1 MSDHTLLMQVMT
13 SVYRLGGAMNVKVHA
28 ELSNGEYI
36 VLHGIREYCRNCCPQ
51 GIYVSDLAKL
61 QDISPAAVSKKLQGL
76 EKRDLICR
84 EIDPNSRRNTFVRLT
99 PYGEDVLARA
109 DIETIAYM
117 EHLLQ
122 HIENDKLQELLS
134 TLNGI
139 IDIIE
144 NDIRADQPEQAARS

>member
-1 MSDHTLLMQVMT
+1 MSNYNLMMQVMT
-13 SVYRLGGAMNVKVHA
+13 SVSRLGSAMNVKVHA

-36 VLHGIREYCRNCCPQ
+36 ALHGIREYCRNCCPQ
-51 GIYVSDLAKL
+51 GVYVSELARM
-61 QDISPAAVSKKLQGL
+61 QDISPAAVSKKLQAL

-99 PYGEDVLARA
+99 PHGEEVLARA
-109 DIETIAYM
+109 DIETVSYM
-117 EHLLQ
+117 QHLLQ
-122 HIENDKLQELLS
+122 HIDNDKLQELLA

>member
-1 MSDHTLLMQVMT
+1 
-13 SVYRLGGAMNVKVHA
+13 
-28 ELSNGEYI
+28 
-36 VLHGIREYCRNCCPQ
+36 
-51 GIYVSDLAKL
+51 
-61 QDISPAAVSKKLQGL
+61 KLQGM

-99 PYGEDVLARA
+99 THGEEVLARA

-117 EHLLQ
+117 QHLLQ
-122 HIENDKLQELLS
+122 HEDDAKLQELLA

-144 NDIRADQPEQAARS
+144 SDISAEQRT

>member
-1 MSDHTLLMQVMT
+1 MMSDYNLMMQVMT
-13 SVYRLGGAMNVKVHA
+13 SVYRLGSAMNVKVHA

-36 VLHGIREYCRNCCPQ
+36 VLHGIREHCRNCNPH
-51 GIYVSDLAKL
+51 GIYVSDLARL
-61 QDISPAAVSKKLQGL
+61 QDISPAAVSKRLQGL
-76 EKRDLICR
+76 EKRNLICR
-84 EIDPNSRRNTFVRLT
+84 EIDPSSRRNTFVRLT
-99 PYGEDVLARA
+99 PHGEEVLARA

-122 HIENDKLQELLS
+122 HIDDAKLQELLA

-144 NDIRADQPEQAARS
+144 NDIRAEQRA